1 MNKLKSAVLYECS
14 TTFKA
19 ICIFYAIQYIVISV
33 ISLIIV
39 IASGSFENVGISG
52 LEINSVIFAGIF
64 GVLGFKED
72 FKMLIQNGFTRKYI
86 FLSTLCM
93 FIFMS
98 AVMALIDTITGQALH
113 LLSENYFGIFG
124 FYYGYENIFAN
135 WIWLAC
141 VYILVLSLLYL
152 TILIINRLG
161 KMLSIYLGIAFFGI
175 ILIVIALF
183 NYVFSVET
191 VNNIFDFLTK
201 AMGFMADG
209 SINYI
214 FPVLTFL
221 SIAAILEI
229 GAYLVIRRAQV
240 R

>member
-19 ICIFYAIQYIVISV
+19 ICIFYAIQYIVVSV
-33 ISLIIV
+33 ITLITV

-113 LLSENYFGIFG
+113 LLSENYFGILG

-161 KMLSIYLGIAFFGI
+161 KMLSIYLGIAFFRYHTDY
-175 ILIVIALF
+175 
-183 NYVFSVET
+183 NC
-191 VNNIFDFLTK
+191 
-201 AMGFMADG
+201 
-209 SINYI
+209 
-214 FPVLTFL
+214 PV
-221 SIAAILEI
+221 
-229 GAYLVIRRAQV
+229 
-240 R
+240 